1 MDPIQQQK
9 EFLKKCVKFFWQN
22 KDLAELYLTVSID
35 TRGEYNLYF
44 NKNFNIQVNQE
55 RVIVRN
61 NLQEV
66 NTFIDENIPLIMK
79 IVLNFKYP
87 VLNGGKNYLH
97 PDGSEELIGYVV
109 YDDGEYFFGC
119 ETNRGNIRLKY
130 GLLGKIYRIL
140 AKIEAQEDNLKDLTK
155 LQQKKNENIEL
166 KEDIKKYENKK
177 INYDQSKLNDRIINL
192 IEFSKLNQ
200 KPPPSPQ
207 RRSSRHSPGKE
218 VGFYKGMAFGNRQ
231 LSTIQLLKRNLKDM
245 LNDPFKHMCTEG
257 ESRLIRDLS
266 KFRDTCNDV
275 LKDIESKIKIVS
287 DDLGFEGITTQKK
300 NSKDILEN
308 ARLKSYEYIT
318 DNNRLKLEKTQTQEL
333 YKERKNLIR
342 NTGDLVK
349 LSTGFTNK
357 KFDYLDKELKKNRED
372 VRRHRLLLR
381 DQATRQRQ
389 QRNESLEQ
397 IIARLEG
404 ELNVLNLQRQQLL
417 ERIDRNIRDNNR
429 VAEQATRRNLEVLER
444 VIQELEINIQNHV
457 RENIQQQHLARR
469 GAGGGARGDQI
480 LTRLRVGLNL
490 LIRRRE
496 NLVENIEREVNPVQ
510 REILRRNLV
519 AIERVIQETEEQIIV
534 RENILLER
542 NARRG
547 EGGEGGGVAGFGKK
561 RINLKSFNLK
571 SLKMDLKK
579 LVKS

>member
-87 VLNGGKNYLH
+87 VLNGGKDYLH
-97 PDGSEELIGYVV
+97 PDGSEELVGYVV

-140 AKIEAQEDNLKDLTK
+140 ARIEAQESHLKDLTK

-192 IEFSKLNQ
+192 IEYAKLNQ
-200 KPPPSPQ
+200 KPPPPPPSPS

-231 LSTIQLLKRNLKDM
+231 LSTIQLLRRNLKDM

-275 LKDIESKIKIVS
+275 LKDIQSKIKIVS
-287 DDLGFEGITTQKK
+287 DDLGFEGITQKK
-300 NSKDILEN
+300 FNKDILEN
-308 ARLKSYEYIT
+308 ADIKTQGYIT
-318 DNNRLKLEKTQTQEL
+318 DNNRLKLEKIQSHEL
-333 YKERKNLIR
+333 YNERKNLIR
-342 NTGDLVK
+342 NTGDLLKV
-349 LSTGFTNK
+349 STGFTNK
-357 KFDYLDKELKKNRED
+357 KFDYLDKEHKKNRQD
-372 VRRHRLLLR
+372 IRRHRSFLR

-397 IIARLEG
+397 TIARLEG
-404 ELNVLNLQRQQLL
+404 DLNVLNLQRQQLL
-417 ERIDRNIRDNNR
+417 ERIDRNIRDNNH
-429 VAEQATRRNLEVLER
+429 VAEQATRRNLVVLER
-444 VIQELEINIQNHV
+444 VIQEVEINIQNHV

-469 GAGGGARGDQI
+469 GAGGG
-480 LTRLRVGLNL
+480 
-490 LIRRRE
+490 
-496 NLVENIEREVNPVQ
+496 
-510 REILRRNLV
+510 
-519 AIERVIQETEEQIIV
+519 
-534 RENILLER
+534 
-542 NARRG
+542 
-547 EGGEGGGVAGFGKK
+547 GGGVVGFGKK
-561 RINLKSFNLK
+561 RISLKSFNLK

>member
-1 MDPIQQQK
+1 MDNPIEQQK

-200 KPPPSPQ
+200 KPPPSQQ

-275 LKDIESKIKIVS
+275 LKDIESKIKIIS
-287 DDLGFEGITTQKK
+287 DDLGFEGITEKK
-300 NSKDILEN
+300 FNKDILEN

-318 DNNRLKLEKTQTQEL
+318 DNNRLKLEKIQSHKL
-333 YKERKNLIR
+333 YNERKNLIR
-342 NTGDLVK
+342 NTGDLIKV
-349 LSTGFTNK
+349 STDFTNK

-381 DQATRQRQ
+381 DQATRLRQ
-389 QRNESLEQ
+389 QQNESLEQ
-397 IIARLEG
+397 RITRLEG

-429 VAEQATRRNLEVLER
+429 VAEEATRRNLEVLER
-444 VIQELEINIQNHV
+444 VIQELETNIQNLV
-457 RENIQQQHLARR
+457 RENIQQQNLGRR
-469 GAGGGARGDQI
+469 GAGGDQI
-480 LTRLRVGLNL
+480 LTRLRAGLAL
-490 LIRRRE
+490 LIRHRE

-510 REILRRNLV
+510 RETLRRNLV
-519 AIERVIQETEEQIIV
+519 ALERTIQETEEQIIV
-534 RENILLER
+534 RENILLEQ
-542 NARRG
+542 NARR
-547 EGGEGGGVAGFGKK
+547 GEGGGVAGFGKK

-579 LVKS
+579 VVKS